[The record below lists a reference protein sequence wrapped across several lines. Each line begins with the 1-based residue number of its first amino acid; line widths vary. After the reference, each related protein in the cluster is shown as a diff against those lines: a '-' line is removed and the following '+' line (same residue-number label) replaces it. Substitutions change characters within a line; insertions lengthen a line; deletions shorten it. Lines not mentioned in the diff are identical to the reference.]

1 MSTLGSRIKEY
12 RTKRGFTQSQMAN
25 KLGMTEANFSSY
37 ERDKSAPPSDKLSQL
52 STILNVSADYLLF
65 GENYEFRFTNAEPN
79 DPNRESKGAPETKDD
94 EWTKDELQEIEQF
107 KEFIR
112 MKKRQNNGDERS
124 T

>member
-1 MSTLGSRIKEY
+1 
-12 RTKRGFTQSQMAN
+12 
-25 KLGMTEANFSSY
+25 MTEANFSSY

-65 GENYEFRFTNAEPN
+65 GKNCDGRFANMESN
-79 DPNRESKGAPETKDD
+79 DPNHESKGSPEKKDDD

-112 MKKRQNNGDERS
+112 MKKK
-124 T
+124 TK